1 MQPNNKKQICFD
13 CTLDTKLRITS
24 CGKDFEKK
32 HGKFFQ
38 EIKGQPYYKIIPLS
52 NNGSKD
58 AFKSVLKNGRPLT
71 IKGQKIICFCGR
83 KKADI
88 HIVPIKDKAGK
99 ISGIT
104 LRTTAYPDSITL
116 NSLKQSQRLLNI
128 GKVAATLAHGV
139 RSPLNAI
146 KGCVIYIRE
155 NYDNDK
161 KLAEFSMIME
171 EEISRLDHFISSFL
185 STSISKKGLT
195 GVNINRVLKKI
206 AVLISLHALS
216 RNCKTVFA
224 YGRIAPLMINSF
236 HLEHAILNVIENA
249 MEAMPVGG
257 LLSIKT
263 YMKSILGNNFV
274 IVEISDAGCGMKL
287 KGHAEVPV
295 SSEKKGR
302 GLGLVITREILRSNG
317 GHLEI
322 TSDKDV
328 GTTVKLFFPAMNT

>member
-1 MQPNNKKQICFD
+1 MQPNNIKQVCFE
-13 CTLDTKLRITS
+13 CSLDTKLRITS

-52 NNGSKD
+52 NHGIKD

-71 IKGQKIICFCGR
+71 MKGQKIICFCGR

-116 NSLKQSQRLLNI
+116 NSLKQSQRLLHI

-146 KGCVIYIRE
+146 KGCVVYIRE
-155 NYDNDK
+155 NYGYDT
-161 KLAEFSMIME
+161 KLVRFSTIME

-185 STSISKKGLT
+185 STSISDKCLT
-195 GVNINRVLKKI
+195 GVNINKVLKKI
-206 AVLISLHALS
+206 AVLISLRALS
-216 RNCKTVFA
+216 RNCRTVFT
-224 YGRIAPLMINSF
+224 YGRIAPVMINSF
-236 HLEHAILNVIENA
+236 HLEHAIINVIDNA
-249 MEAMPVGG
+249 MEAMPMDGS
-257 LLSIKT
+257 LSIKT
-263 YMKSILGNNFV
+263 FMTSILGNNFV
-274 IVEISDAGCGMKL
+274 TIEISDAGCGMKL
-287 KGHAEVPV
+287 KRHADVPV
-295 SSEKKGR
+295 SSGKNGR
-302 GLGLVITREILRSNG
+302 GLGLFITREILSSNG

-322 TSDKDV
+322 TSDKGA
-328 GTTVKLFFPAMNT
+328 GTTVKLFFPEMKR